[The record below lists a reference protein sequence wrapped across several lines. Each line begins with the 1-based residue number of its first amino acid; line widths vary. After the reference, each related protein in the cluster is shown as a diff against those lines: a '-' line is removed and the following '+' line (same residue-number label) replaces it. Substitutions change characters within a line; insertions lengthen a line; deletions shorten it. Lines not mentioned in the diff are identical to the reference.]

1 MGEGVLLQ
9 FPPEVLVVEPW
20 NRSYLDGNIA
30 IKATSSPLVSKVL
43 AQLFWRQSY
52 VQSAP
57 GTENKTQAI
66 ARNDVTKTTQL
77 LQR

>member
-30 IKATSSPLVSKVL
+30 IKATSSLLVSKVL
-43 AQLFWRQSY
+43 AQLFWR
-52 VQSAP
+52 
-57 GTENKTQAI
+57 
-66 ARNDVTKTTQL
+66 
-77 LQR
+77 